1 MEKIGVIADPHANLN
16 ALEAVLDDMPR
27 VDRVICAGDLVG
39 YGPQP
44 NEVIDLVRSKD
55 ILSVLGNH
63 DYAVATKDFSSLS
76 KLATEGARWTRE
88 VLDDENLNFLKN
100 LPEKTEIEAEGYEV
114 FMAHGTPRNPL
125 EEYLYPGTS
134 NRALVK
140 MTQEVDTDVIVLG
153 HTHIPLEQKIQGKLV
168 INPGAIGQPRDRNP
182 KAGYMIL
189 KLGRKMELIR
199 ERVSYDFEK
208 TEQKIKD
215 AGLPEKFGAR
225 LHFGW

>member
-1 MEKIGVIADPHANLN
+1 MEKIGVIADPHANLD

-27 VDRVICAGDLVG
+27 VDRIICAGDLVG

-55 ILSVLGNH
+55 ILSVMGNH
-63 DYAVATKDFSSLS
+63 DYAVASEDFSSLS
-76 KLATEGARWTRE
+76 DIAAKGARWTRDE
-88 VLDDENLNFLKN
+88 LEKNNLDFLKK
-100 LPEKTEIEAEGYEV
+100 LPEKTEIEAEDHEV

-125 EEYLYPGTS
+125 KEYLYPETS

-140 MTQEVDTDVIVLG
+140 MTQEADTDVIVLG

-168 INPGAIGQPRDRNP
+168 INPGAVGQPRDRNP
-182 KAGYMIL
+182 KAGYMVL

-199 ERVSYDFEK
+199 ERVSYDFEA
-208 TEQKIKD
+208 TEKKIND
-215 AGLPEKFGAR
+215 AGLPEKFGTR